1 MDLVYPPVTIAART
15 IFRLMDLRIT
25 VTGGERVPRRGGALL
40 VSNHVSFL
48 DFIFV
53 GLAARES
60 RRRVR
65 FMAKQEVFA
74 HRISGPLMRGMHHI
88 SVDRDAGLASF
99 AVAIDALR
107 AGEVVGIFPEATI
120 SRSYTVKPIKS
131 GAVRLAQRAEA
142 PLLPVALWGGQRIM
156 TKGHPRDLTRHRPI
170 SIAVGEPMHPGPRDD
185 AVRLTA
191 QLRTTMQ
198 ALLEGLQ
205 RGHPDQPVPGEPA
218 PWHPAHLGG
227 TAPTPEEALL
237 LDRAERK
244 AKIAEKRAAR
254 GL

>member
-1 MDLVYPPVTIAART
+1 MDLVYPPVTVAARA
-15 IFRLMDLRIT
+15 IFRALDLRIT
-25 VTGGERVPRRGGALL
+25 ISGAQRVPRRGGALL

-65 FMAKQEVFA
+65 FMAKQEVFT
-74 HRISGPLMRGMHHI
+74 HRVSGPLMRGMHHI
-88 SVDRDAGLASF
+88 PVDRDAGLASF
-99 AVAIDALR
+99 AVAVDALR

-131 GAVRLAQRAEA
+131 GAVRLAQRAEV
-142 PLLPVALWGGQRIM
+142 PLLPVALWGGQRIL

-170 SIAVGEPMHPGPRDD
+170 GISVGEPIHPGPDDD
-185 AVRLTA
+185 AVRLTG
-191 QLRTTMQ
+191 QLRGTMQ
-198 ALLEGLQ
+198 ALLDDLQ
-205 RGHPDQPVPGEPA
+205 RRHPDQPMPGQAA

-254 GL
+254 GM